1 MRDRITL
8 LHSTAAALGFGSYIE
23 AREYITGVH
32 YNSLLEAVDEV
43 LGRLMDGWQERLRVS
58 VEATLGIS
66 LAEAGSW
73 DVARWR
79 ILNDPIQYFP
89 GDSLLP
95 SHEATLS
102 ELSIHPEIPDAI
114 TFDLAI
120 RPHKRIQPCC
130 IPIRVPQEI
139 KIVMCPESGSDS
151 YAALLHE
158 SGHAHHFAW
167 TASSLPAEHRLWGD
181 RALSEAY
188 GFLFEHVLLEPDWL
202 AHALSFIKSEDF
214 LRFQFL
220 YRIYLVQRYAGKLSF
235 ALRLYG
241 EGLPDDA
248 SHCYAETMQAYT
260 GLQHQPETWL
270 EAISDGLEAAD
281 YLRGW
286 ILECMLREYLCRRYG
301 SAWRRNR
308 SAGGFLKEIWETG
321 FLYRAE
327 ELCKEIGIGSLE
339 PQILVDELSKGLRF

>member
-1 MRDRITL
+1 
-8 LHSTAAALGFGSYIE
+8 
-23 AREYITGVH
+23 
-32 YNSLLEAVDEV
+32 
-43 LGRLMDGWQERLRVS
+43 LRVS
-58 VEATLGIS
+58 VEATLGIP

-79 ILNDPIQYFP
+79 MLNDPIRYFP

-95 SHEATLS
+95 AHEATLS
-102 ELSIHPEIPDAI
+102 ELGIRPEIPDAI
-114 TFDLAI
+114 AFDLAI
-120 RPHKRIQPCC
+120 RPNKRTQPFC

-151 YAALLHE
+151 YAALFHE

-167 TASSLPAEHRLWGD
+167 TGNSLPAEHRLLGD
-181 RALSEAY
+181 RAISEAY
-188 GFLFEHVLLEPDWL
+188 GFLFEHALLEPDWL
-202 AHALSFIKSEDF
+202 ARTLSFAKSEDF

-220 YRIYLVQRYAGKLSF
+220 YRIFLVQRYAGRLRF

-241 EGLPDDA
+241 GGLPDDI

-260 GLQHQPETWL
+260 GLRHQPETWL
-270 EAISDGLEAAD
+270 ETVSDGFEAAD

-286 ILECMLREYLCRRYG
+286 ILECMIREYLCHRYG
-301 SAWRRNR
+301 SAWRQSR

-321 FLYRAE
+321 FLYRAD
-327 ELCKEIGIGSLE
+327 ELGREIGVGSLD
-339 PQILVDELSKGLRF
+339 PQILVDELSKGLSS